1 MDKATNYVK
10 SMHKML
16 TKWATRAC
24 LALLAIL
31 AMALIACGDREA
43 PKKVRLQADS
53 PHVSEAR
60 ERKNPADTPFKF
72 GFDHRLSPKDDVRI
86 YLPFT
91 QYLDRQTGHRFSIK
105 FTEKYEETADNL
117 GRGLIQFAALGP
129 VNCVMAKAKYGAD
142 CLAMGLNQ
150 DGKPEYRAV
159 IFAKQ
164 DSPLNHLEDLRGKT
178 FAFGDRFST
187 QGHVIPRNMLE
198 KKGVTLKDLRGYV
211 FTGSHANTAKA
222 VLNGEYEAGAI
233 QDVLADRLSR
243 EGRIKILAVSK
254 PYPSSLI
261 CAAKGVDPVTL
272 AAVKKALLAMDPK
285 GIHQNLL
292 VDWDRTEMPS
302 GFVAYQE
309 NSLREIEGLTTR
321 YLDLPAPSPTRLPY
335 P

>member
-1 MDKATNYVK
+1 MNN
-10 SMHKML
+10 ML
-16 TKWATRAC
+16 PKWATGAC
-24 LALLAIL
+24 LALLVIL
-31 AMALIACGDREA
+31 AMTLVACGDREA
-43 PKKVRLQADS
+43 PKKVRLQARAPQVDK
-53 PHVSEAR
+53 AR
-60 ERKNPADTPFKF
+60 EQPTPADAPLKF

-86 YLPFT
+86 YLSFT

-105 FTEKYEETADNL
+105 FTEKYEETTDNL

-159 IFAKQ
+159 IFVKQ

-233 QDVLADRLSR
+233 QDVLSGRLSR

-261 CAAKGVDPVTL
+261 YATKGVNPATL
-272 AAVKKALLAMDPK
+272 TAVKKALLEMDPK

-292 VDWDRTEMPS
+292 VDWERTEMPS
-302 GFVAYQE
+302 GFVAYQA
-309 NSLREIEGLTTR
+309 NSLREIEALVSR
-321 YLDLPAPSPTRLPY
+321 YLDTSSPSPTRQP
-335 P
+335 